1 VAIIK
6 LLDERKESF
15 SLTLHPETSY
25 ISSSH
30 LAVSGKYG
38 ITGSAALKPRPSKV
52 IKDLFDPGTFGELSL
67 SYNTEPA
74 ARAFNETADGGLESI
89 KSANY
94 AYTLV
99 KYASASIPEH
109 SVLFSDPDYATGVY
123 ATTSDALRHLSIE
136 TFLDSYISSIHSA
149 PNPVRNSKR
158 LNIERISHIPS
169 YSFGPRTTMFSAIQN
184 NLMPHYASHYE
195 MCQMAITNYHSLNFF
210 TASTVPS
217 DSAMIYPWGFGSSG
231 HMHVDAQ
238 LHDDRPFTIDFY
250 INPRYTGGEPRSKG
264 NPGNPHE
271 FKAGTILH
279 LSSTFAVSLVSGS
292 GVDQNGEVSGYRI
305 MLQLSHS
312 ADVQPYLVDA
322 SIKNGKRIRESK
334 GPYGNLIYLSD
345 DNTLTRNNWH
355 HVTIKWDQN
364 LNDRTGS
371 IQIDN
376 HITEFV
382 YPSGN
387 YRATYEYRDSIYSD
401 QPGGLVIGNYCA
413 VSPDNSGNMRM
424 FTNESQEN
432 QDQGIFPLYNIGA
445 GSLECPDGDPVSFS
459 LEHPLNA
466 EIHEFKILDVYLKD
480 EDIADLGKS
489 SLNPQLQG
497 NMLKSAPSYGPE
509 YGTGPE
515 NIKFYISGLFRST
528 TKQRRQNIGPYILT
542 EEKRFP
548 ISPFNHIL
556 AASCGALEI
565 NLENFVG
572 AMCGR
577 ITSPGARS
585 YGMLSPR
592 LYNLTA
598 SEVIN
603 AAQPFGLYYGSSI
616 TDRKWPIQRMY
627 ETPSLVK
634 RNLTVL
640 PNDNGRFKPN
650 YIVMASGT
658 SRTTEDSTSDW
669 RRPLVDIAESPN
681 RYAYNPGRSVGIP
694 ADGPPP
700 FHLEAEN
707 YVYASSSFG
716 GIDPS
721 IISLKNL
728 IIQEQIDPQLQAEWD
743 TRYQSYEAWLEA
755 GGSASGEYPRGVF
768 NHDDGSGVGVDY
780 VIDPWSYGAF
790 TYGRSAETVE
800 TVRSEFP
807 NAYLFVPSSL
817 NTKDSIFST
826 IFNISNLYYG
836 NKILENSLYIH
847 DNSLSGSAGHVSITL
862 RDNGRG
868 GLYRCDSGGPHPV
881 WNNVGNVFYQDGIV
895 LVKSPVLAFFGQDEF
910 EMKFKGEQ
918 ATHVKTVNVKLDKGL
933 FNSSSNPQYKML
945 SASMDASDKNT
956 NFVYVDSVN
965 IHDENLNVIMRTNL
979 AQPIKKRVKDSML
992 IRLKM
997 DF

>member
-1 VAIIK
+1 
-6 LLDERKESF
+6 
-15 SLTLHPETSY
+15 
-25 ISSSH
+25 
-30 LAVSGKYG
+30 VSGKYG

-74 ARAFNETADGGLESI
+74 ARAYDETADGGLESI
-89 KSANY
+89 KSATY
-94 AYTLV
+94 AYAMA
-99 KYASASIPEH
+99 KYASASIPEY
-109 SVLFSDPDYATGVY
+109 SALFPTPITDPDDPSATIPYSDGVY
-123 ATTSDALRHLSIE
+123 ATTSDALRHLNIE
-136 TFLDSYISSIHSA
+136 TFLDSYMSSIHSA

-217 DSAMIYPWGFGSSG
+217 DSAMIYPWGSAHLQHFY
-231 HMHVDAQ
+231 VDTRIV
-238 LHDDRPFTIDFY
+238 DDRPFTIDFY

-264 NPGNPHE
+264 NPGNPHG

-312 ADVQPYLVDA
+312 ADVQPSRVDP
-322 SIKNGKRIRESK
+322 SIKNGKRVRESS

-345 DNTLTRNNWH
+345 DNTLARNNWH

-371 IQIDN
+371 IQIDD
-376 HITEFV
+376 HITQFA

-387 YRATYEYRDSIYSD
+387 YRSTYEYRSSYLTKD
-401 QPGGLVIGNYCA
+401 QPGALVIGNYCD
-413 VSPDNSGNMRM
+413 VSPGDSGHMRM
-424 FTNESQEN
+424 FVNDTQEN
-432 QDQGIFPLYNIGA
+432 KDQGIWPRFSIGSA
-445 GSLECPDGDPVSFS
+445 DHESPDGDPVNFSFD
-459 LEHPLNA
+459 HPLNA

-480 EDIADLGKS
+480 EDVADLGKT

-497 NMLKSAPSYGPE
+497 NMLKTVPSYNDE
-509 YGTGPE
+509 YGTGPN
-515 NIKFYISGLFRST
+515 NIKFYITGLFRNT
-528 TKQRRQNIGPYILT
+528 TKQRRQNIGPYYRISD
-542 EEKRFP
+542 KRFP

-572 AMCGR
+572 AICGR
-577 ITSPGARS
+577 RVNSMPAYSI
-585 YGMLSPR
+585 YGMLHPR
-592 LYNLTA
+592 LYKLTA
-598 SEVIN
+598 SLGTQHTTSDIE
-603 AAQPFGLYYGSSI
+603 GTEY
-616 TDRKWPIQRMY
+616 TDRKYAIQRMY
-627 ETPSLVK
+627 ETPSLAK
-634 RNLTVL
+634 RNLSVL

-658 SRTTEDSTSDW
+658 SRTTEDSTVGW
-669 RRPLVDIAESPN
+669 RRPLVDIGKSPN
-681 RYAYNPGRSVGIP
+681 KYAYNPALAGGTLGILETIM
-694 ADGPPP
+694 P
-700 FHLEAEN
+700 FGLVTEN
-707 YVYASSSFG
+707 YVYASNSFG

-728 IIQEQIDPQLQAEWD
+728 IVPEQIDPNLQIDWD
-743 TRYQSYEAWLEA
+743 TLYYNAQLDVIAPADPEF
-755 GGSASGEYPRGVF
+755 YPRGAFREDGASIFYPISTF
-768 NHDDGSGVGVDY
+768 NYH
-780 VIDPWSYGAF
+780 A
-790 TYGRSAETVE
+790 
-800 TVRSEFP
+800 SEYDSSDWASLFP
-807 NAYLFVPSSL
+807 SDYLFVPSAL
-817 NTKDSIFST
+817 NTRDSIFST

-868 GLYRCDSGGPHPV
+868 GLYRCDSAGPHPE
-881 WNNVGNVFYQDGIV
+881 WNNVGNVFYQDGIA
-895 LVKSPVLAFFGQDEF
+895 LVKSPILTLFGKDEF
-910 EMKFKGEQ
+910 EISFKGEQ
-918 ATHVKTVNVKLDKGL
+918 VTHVKTVNVKLDKGL

-945 SASMDASDKNT
+945 SASINASDKNT
-956 NFVYVDSVN
+956 DFVYVDSVN

-979 AQPIKKRVKDSML
+979 AQPIKKKVKDSML

>member
-1 VAIIK
+1 MAIIK
-6 LLDERKESF
+6 LLNERKESF

-30 LAVSGKYG
+30 LSNTGRFGV
-38 ITGSAALKPRPSKV
+38 TGSAALKPRPSKV

-74 ARAFNETADGGLESI
+74 ARAYDETADGGLESI

-94 AYTLV
+94 AYALV
-99 KYASASIPEH
+99 KYASASIPDY

-123 ATTSDALRHLSIE
+123 ATTSDALRHLNIE
-136 TFLDSYISSIHSA
+136 TFLDSYMSSIHSA

-184 NLMPHYASHYE
+184 NLMPYYASHYE

-231 HMHVDAQ
+231 HPHVDARIR
-238 LHDDRPFTIDFY
+238 DDRPFTIDFY

-264 NPGNPHE
+264 NPGNPHG

-312 ADVQPYLVDA
+312 ADVQPSRVDT
-322 SIKNGKRIRESK
+322 SINNGKRVRESK

-364 LNDRTGS
+364 FNDRTGS
-371 IQIDN
+371 IQIDD
-376 HITEFV
+376 HITQFT

-387 YRATYEYRDSIYSD
+387 YRATYEYRDHTYSD
-401 QPGGLVIGNYCA
+401 QPGGLVIGNYCS
-413 VSPDNSGNMRM
+413 VSPEDSGNMRM
-424 FTNESQEN
+424 FTNETQEN
-432 QDQGIFPLYNIGA
+432 QDQGIFPLYNVGA
-445 GSLECPDGDPVSFS
+445 GSLECPDGDPVNFSFD
-459 LEHPLNA
+459 HPLNA

-497 NMLKSAPSYGPE
+497 NMLKSAPSYNPE

-515 NIKFYISGLFRST
+515 NIKFYISGLFRNT

-577 ITSPGARS
+577 ITSPGVRS

-598 SEVIN
+598 SIGD
-603 AAQPFGLYYGSSI
+603 QKSLSDMSGSAEF
-616 TDRKWPIQRMY
+616 DRKYAVQRMY
-627 ETPSLVK
+627 EGTPQLAK

-640 PNDNGRFKPN
+640 PNDNGKFKPN

-658 SRTTEDSTSDW
+658 SRTTFDSTVGW
-669 RRPLVDIAESPN
+669 KRPLVDIGESPN
-681 RYAYNPGRSVGIP
+681 TYAYNPARTVVLVTSTKEG
-694 ADGPPP
+694 
-700 FHLEAEN
+700 
-707 YVYASSSFG
+707 YAYPSSSFG

-721 IISLKNL
+721 IISLKN
-728 IIQEQIDPQLQAEWD
+728 IVDEVNIDKNLQSLWD
-743 TRYQSYEAWLEA
+743 TLFSSTPEIHEL
-755 GGSASGEYPRGVF
+755 GGYPRGKI
-768 NHDDGSGVGVDY
+768 DGIAVDSYPVNPWNYFASGFMDFLGASSE
-780 VIDPWSYGAF
+780 WSDHI
-790 TYGRSAETVE
+790 
-800 TVRSEFP
+800 
-807 NAYLFVPSSL
+807 LFVPSNL
-817 NTKDSIFST
+817 NTRDSIFST

-868 GLYRCDSGGPHPV
+868 GLYRCDSEGPHPV
-881 WNNVGNVFYQDGIV
+881 WNNVGNVFYQDGIA

-933 FNSSSNPQYKML
+933 FNSSSNPQYEIL
-945 SASMDASDKNT
+945 SASMAASDKNA
-956 NFVYVDSVN
+956 NFVYIDSVN

-979 AQPIKKRVKDSML
+979 AQPIKKRIKDSML